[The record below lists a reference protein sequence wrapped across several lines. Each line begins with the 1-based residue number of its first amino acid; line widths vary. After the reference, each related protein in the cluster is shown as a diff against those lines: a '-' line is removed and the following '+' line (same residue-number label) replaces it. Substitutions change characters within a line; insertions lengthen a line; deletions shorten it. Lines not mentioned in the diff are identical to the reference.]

1 MTYENA
7 YKILKKLVNKELITE
22 DMENEINDY
31 AKWLISR
38 MRDEVITTDEQAFL
52 DLYINYLR
60 LSLINMDL
68 VSSYDKVI
76 EEKNNPAL
84 NEEHKAQREGHHKVL
99 LMEQKHQIN
108 SNGVILTTVI
118 LEVSLLLGLTLAI
131 LILALS

>member
-7 YKILKKLVNKELITE
+7 FKIFQKIIKNEYITE
-22 DMENEINDY
+22 NMQNELNDY

-38 MRDEVITTDEQAFL
+38 MRDEVITTDEQYFL
-52 DLYINYLR
+52 DLYTNYLR
-60 LSLINMDL
+60 INLIGMDI
-68 VSSYDKVI
+68 VNDYDKI
-76 EEKNNPAL
+76 NEERNNPAL
-84 NEEHKAQREGHHKVL
+84 NEEHKAQVEGHEKVRK
-99 LMEQKHQIN
+99 MEQKHQIN